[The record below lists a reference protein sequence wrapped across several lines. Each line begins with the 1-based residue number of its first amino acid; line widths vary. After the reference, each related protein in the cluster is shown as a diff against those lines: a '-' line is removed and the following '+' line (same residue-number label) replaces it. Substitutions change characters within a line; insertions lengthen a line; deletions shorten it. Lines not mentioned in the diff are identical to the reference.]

1 MDEIN
6 LLSLFLTIKIF
17 QIFRITSAKNETVG
31 KTPKKGQ
38 AKVKQEKDGK
48 SIGKIYSA
56 FV

>member
-1 MDEIN
+1 MDKIN
-6 LLSLFLTIKIF
+6 ILSISLHIKTF
-17 QIFRITSAKNETVG
+17 HIFRITSAKNETVG